1 MLHAAAGLSRHG
13 ADRKRLVLI
22 ANGRNP
28 DAWGNRKDSV
38 VFVGYGMFAARRSAT
53 ASSPGRVLASM
64 LRTFAAAFAALGVK
78 LALAGL

>member
-1 MLHAAAGLSRHG
+1 MACL
-13 ADRKRLVLI
+13 
-22 ANGRNP
+22 P
-28 DAWGNRKDSV
+28 
-38 VFVGYGMFAARRSAT
+38 RRSAT